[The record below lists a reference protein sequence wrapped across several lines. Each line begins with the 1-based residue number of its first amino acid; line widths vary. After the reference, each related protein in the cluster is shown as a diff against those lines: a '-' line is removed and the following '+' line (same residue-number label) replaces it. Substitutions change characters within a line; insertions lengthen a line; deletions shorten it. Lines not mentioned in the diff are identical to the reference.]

1 MNTFEHKFQFI
12 NLNILIM
19 SQFEEKVSEMLSEAT
34 KLGWTVN
41 EDLLTKIAK
50 GLGPSIYNTDSSL
63 VSSSDQAELD
73 RVKQNFLIG
82 KLGCAEDESLDQAID
97 EVVNAFGSSNRNK
110 HRILF
115 YYQLVVKLGKE
126 SVYN

>member
-1 MNTFEHKFQFI
+1 
-12 NLNILIM
+12 M

-110 HRILF
+110 HRNSVLLPIGGETGKRVRV
-115 YYQLVVKLGKE
+115 QLKSQCTKF
-126 SVYN
+126 